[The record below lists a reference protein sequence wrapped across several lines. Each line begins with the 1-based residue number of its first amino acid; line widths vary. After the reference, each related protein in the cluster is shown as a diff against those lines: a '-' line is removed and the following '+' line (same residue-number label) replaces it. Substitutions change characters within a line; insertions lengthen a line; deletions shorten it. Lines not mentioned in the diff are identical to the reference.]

1 MKLLP
6 GEKNW
11 FNDIKL
17 SASTYGIP
25 IDEEEL
31 KAMSKETFK
40 RSVKSKI
47 QEFATNKLISEC
59 SLQTKTQHLKYT
71 KLEMQPY
78 LSCLYPGQ
86 AKTILKCRS
95 QCLKI
100 KTHRPFQFSNKVCR
114 WCNLEDETL
123 AHVVDCGRENAD
135 GLMNIVDLDI
145 VDAEKEAEL
154 ISLAARIDDFLDLVD
169 F

>member
-1 MKLLP
+1 MH
-6 GEKNW
+6 
-11 FNDIKL
+11 
-17 SASTYGIP
+17 
-25 IDEEEL
+25 
-31 KAMSKETFK
+31 
-40 RSVKSKI
+40 V
-47 QEFATNKLISEC
+47 
-59 SLQTKTQHLKYT
+59 
-71 KLEMQPY
+71 
-78 LSCLYPGQ
+78 SCLYPGQ
-86 AKTILKCRS
+86 AKTILKGRS

-114 WCNLEDETL
+114 RCNLEDETL

-154 ISLAARIDDFLDLVD
+154 ISLAASIDDFLDLLD